1 MNFALINNGAITG
14 FVQTDVAFSHLGK
27 QYSARFLRTSTK
39 EEKVAAG
46 VFEVVDG
53 ARADERFYW
62 IGQPT
67 YRVVEANGTVESTYS
82 STAKLLEDREEVDE
96 NGDPMWVKVLGEVNG
111 EPAMVDSEE
120 RLVTKGLKSQWTA
133 QVKTTA
139 GSLLAAT
146 DWMVIR
152 KAERNVDI
160 PAETQTYRAAVVAE
174 CARLETAI
182 AGAADVPALIAVVNA
197 QNWPKA

>member
-1 MNFALINNGAITG
+1 
-14 FVQTDVAFSHLGK
+14 
-27 QYSARFLRTSTK
+27 
-39 EEKVAAG
+39 
-46 VFEVVDG
+46 
-53 ARADERFYW
+53 
-62 IGQPT
+62 
-67 YRVVEANGTVESTYS
+67 
-82 STAKLLEDREEVDE
+82 
-96 NGDPMWVKVLGEVNG
+96 
-111 EPAMVDSEE
+111 MVDSEE

-152 KAERNVDI
+152 KAERDVAI

-174 CARLETAI
+174 CDRLETAI